1 MKASTQAIVNLLQ
14 NRPDGLTTLD
24 LAEQAELTYSA
35 VYSVTK
41 RHKLI
46 FIDRWQPS
54 RDGKSW
60 VPVWCL
66 AQIHDDAPIPTM
78 KASEYLRTQERRAA

>member
-1 MKASTQAIVNLLQ
+1 MRPSTQAIVDLLQ
-14 NRPDGLTTLD
+14 NSPDGMTTLD

-54 RDGKSW
+54 RDRRSW
-60 VPVWCL
+60 VPVWCI
-66 AQIHDDAPIPTM
+66 AKVHDDAPIPSM
-78 KASEYLRTQERRAA
+78 KVSQYLRAQERRAA